1 MRIDRRLTIL
11 GVMLVVLSMTMATQY
26 ATTKVQ
32 FQFDIVHPSNAD
44 IRFIGRDNSSD
55 GSRVIRSST
64 GSNGTNIILTCD
76 FGDWNAGTNKTYTC
90 AFGIVNE
97 EPFAVN
103 ITHINVSLG
112 AGTPNVFQ
120 IWLHGDPNTDAT
132 SDSTA
137 VFVMNKN
144 TTVHGSS
151 TGCVWTLARG
161 DQNKRTMNHN
171 VTRSSTATTMWDT
184 TSYVQYIE
192 SNSSIAQNCT
202 NKGAGGSESYDYG
215 SDYVWVQISLDI
227 PSSGFGSGGS
237 KTGRIWLHFEANTH
251 VGDDT

>member
-32 FQFDIVHPSNAD
+32 FSFDIVHPSNAD

-55 GSRVIRSST
+55 GSRVIRSAS

-76 FGDWNAGTNKTYTC
+76 FGDWSAGTNKTYVA

-103 ITHINVSLG
+103 ITKINVSLG

-120 IWLHGDPNTDAT
+120 IWLHGDPDTQAD
-132 SDSTA
+132 SDSTSK
-137 VFVMNKN
+137 FVMNKN
-144 TTVHGSS
+144 TTNHGGDGACIWS
-151 TGCVWTLARG
+151 LARG
-161 DQNKRTMNHN
+161 DGDVRTLKYNA
-171 VTRSSTATTMWDT
+171 TLSSTATTMWDT
-184 TSYVQYIE
+184 TSHVQFIE
-192 SNSSIAQNCT
+192 GNSTVARNCT
-202 NKGAGGSESYDYG
+202 NGASGGANSYACG

-237 KTGRIWLHFEANTH
+237 KTGRIWIHFEANTH